1 MSDHRPSERML
12 IAPARSEQWKLLLH
26 DRNFDSSDK
35 SCIDQISILFSSR
48 LLICPICLYFRRPSK
63 KRRTRMALMH
73 RMHRPAAEAQ
83 QQLVLPSIMH
93 PNDSGQSP
101 MTGDS
106 VIFRS

>member
-26 DRNFDSSDK
+26 DRNFDSCDE

-63 KRRTRMALMH
+63 KKKNEDGVDAANASPCCRNAAATR
-73 RMHRPAAEAQ
+73 
-83 QQLVLPSIMH
+83 S
-93 PNDSGQSP
+93 
-101 MTGDS
+101 S
-106 VIFRS
+106 VDHAPK